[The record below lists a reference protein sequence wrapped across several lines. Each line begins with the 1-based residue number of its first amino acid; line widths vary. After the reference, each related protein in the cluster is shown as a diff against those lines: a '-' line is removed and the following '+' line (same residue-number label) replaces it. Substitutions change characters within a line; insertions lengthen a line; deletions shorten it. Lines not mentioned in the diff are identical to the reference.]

1 MPAPKGVL
9 ALCLFDHVSFLFL
22 ILNELKKWQEVR
34 GRETEVGAAC
44 GYGVAR
50 AATRARAYQGA

>member
-50 AATRARAYQGA
+50 AATRARA